1 MRAHYELILRD
12 TDKAVAQ
19 SLRMQN
25 LTEGSPWYGAF
36 SQPDGV
42 YQAKYAIYRVAG
54 MIAAYCNTG
63 SRYYHDRLILDR
75 IMKGLDYIDR
85 AQHDNGL
92 FDYVT
97 CNFFSAPDTAF
108 CIVKLIPHL
117 RCLRSR
123 DSLTP
128 EEALIL
134 RRVEGI
140 VHAGGRGLLE
150 GGFHTPN
157 HRWAIASVLAMCGRL
172 FHEDDLTQAAF
183 QYLKEGIDCNAD
195 GEYSEKS
202 AGNYNA
208 VNNDAMM
215 LLSEA
220 LEDPAYEQHVIRN
233 LRMMLTYWEPDD
245 SVFTANSTRF
255 DKDRLVYPSAYYFEY
270 LDLGIRYNIP
280 EFIAMANYIVDIA
293 ARKRL
298 APPDFLIEYMLHP
311 EYVSYESGLCGTP
324 REYAAYYPNSSIA
337 RVRRG
342 SWTYTVMGT
351 KSNFLYVHNG
361 SIKVAVKLAGS
372 FCEHRA
378 FIPETMTRD
387 ESGAFCLHQTMRGW
401 YYLPFREKPATS
413 DWWKMDNASREKKLG
428 PDMDIDVC
436 IREVND
442 TLEVSLTTSGVAGA
456 PWRVELA
463 FSGIDR
469 ISNPHMTMPVHGDEV
484 LVLRDSDFTVSNA
497 ASSMEVGP
505 AFGVHHFTEGK
516 EDSEAKTPGAATVY
530 MTDYTPFRRVITIRP
545 VTSHP
550 AAGETNEAFV

>member
-12 TDKAVAQ
+12 TDRAVEQ

-54 MIAAYCNTG
+54 MIAAYCNQG
-63 SRYYHDRLILDR
+63 SRYFHDALILDR

-117 RCLRSR
+117 RYLRSR

-128 EEALIL
+128 DEALIL
-134 RRVEGI
+134 ARVERI

-172 FHEDDLTQAAF
+172 FHEDDLTQAAW
-183 QYLKEGIDCNAD
+183 QYLREGIDCNAD

-220 LEDPAYEQHVIRN
+220 LEDPSYEQHVIRN

-255 DKDRLVYPSAYYFEY
+255 DKDLKVYPDGYYWEY
-270 LDLGIRYNIP
+270 LSLGIRYQIP
-280 EFIAMANYIVDIA
+280 EFLAMANHIFDVI
-293 ARKRL
+293 RETRIP
-298 APPDFLIEYMLHP
+298 APDVLIELMNHPDFID
-311 EYVSYESGLCGTP
+311 VESELSGTP
-324 REYAAYYPNSSIA
+324 DTYHAFYRDSGIA

-342 SWTYTVMGT
+342 RYTYTVMRD

-361 SIKVAVKLAGS
+361 SIKLAMKIGGS

-378 FIPETMTRD
+378 FRAETMTED
-387 ESGAFCLHQTMRGW
+387 EGGFHLHQRMRGW
-401 YYLPFREKPATS
+401 YYLPFAEPPATS
-413 DWWKMDNASREKKLG
+413 DWWQMDNASRDKKLG
-428 PDMDIDVC
+428 PDMDIDVT
-436 IREVND
+436 IREAGEG
-442 TLEVSLTTSGVAGA
+442 LEVEVSTSGVSGA

-463 FSGIDR
+463 FEGITR
-469 ISNPHMTMPVHGDEV
+469 ISNEHMTMPVHGDEV
-484 LVLRDSDFTVSNA
+484 LVLRDSFFEVTNP
-497 ASSMEVGP
+497 ASVMRIGP
-505 AFGVHHFTEGK
+505 AFGAHHFTEGK

-530 MTDYTPFRRVITIRP
+530 LTDYTPFHHVIVIQP
-545 VTSHP
+545 
-550 AAGETNEAFV
+550 